1 MPNRCPFVRQM
12 AAIFLVC
19 GLIVGPLAGLVVA
32 QGGANP
38 ETAEAVIPPP
48 ADGTAVAVGDGPEAS
63 FAAMTPEQVGQYED
77 DVRGAYLA
85 GDRSAET
92 MRRVVDLALIPP
104 KLNTSPLPDYDY
116 DRLDYGMTIGIERTP
131 KGRLW
136 AAWVAGEDG
145 PQAFMVAATSDD
157 DGETWSKPRLVID
170 SRSPSL
176 PLPRSVIVG
185 ALWTDPLGRL
195 WFFFDQVMNHWDGR
209 DGLWAA
215 VCENPDADR
224 PEWSEPRRIW
234 HGRVLNKPT
243 VLSGGEWLLPAYLL
257 QRTGRGPL
265 AENLFPELDPDRGV
279 NVLVSTDRGATWQRR
294 GLRPFPNPDWHEA
307 MIVERQDHTLWML
320 ARTRKGIMQSFS
332 EDRGATW
339 SEPTF
344 PDGIEHPV
352 ARFHIRRMAS
362 GRILM
367 VKHGETVDAHEGR
380 SKLTAWLS
388 EDDGATWT
396 GGLMLDERK
405 GISYP
410 DGTQAPDGTIYVS
423 YDRERSRLGEILM
436 ARITEDDILAGKLVA
451 PNSRLKMLISRP
463 LKGGEVLHN
472 GIRLQKAWPPDYL
485 CPQSADPMP
494 VPYLVHPP
502 EAVPID
508 VGRQLFVDD
517 FLIEETDLRRSYH
530 SAERHQ
536 ANPVFEP
543 QSDDELNRRGVVYLG
558 QGGLFFDPE
567 DRLFKMYYTAGW
579 RGPLA
584 VATSPD
590 LVTWT
595 RPELSDKGNVL
606 IDRSVDDN
614 AVWLDLR
621 ESRVDERVKY
631 MECHRGRHPHAGRQ
645 FLYTSADGR
654 RWSEGVSAG
663 RWRGDYSSL
672 FYNPFR
678 EKWVFSIRASDGMG
692 RATYYCESPEFTEA
706 DWDRDAV
713 YWQGAD
719 RLDRPEPEGSYHPAA
734 HAHGVQLYSRPAV
747 AYESL
752 IIGMHQ
758 IHRGP
763 ENRVCEEGRFPK
775 LTDLEVGFSR
785 DGFHWHRPSR
795 EPFLA
800 GTRREGDWDR
810 GYLHGTTGVFVVLG
824 EKLVFPYTG
833 FSGIGPDGSRG
844 MYHGASIGL
853 ASLRRDGFA
862 SMDADA
868 GGGTLTTRP
877 VTFHGTHLFV
887 NAEVPEGALRAE
899 VLDESGQPIEPF
911 TLANSVPLTGDS
923 TLAAMV
929 WADGSDLGS
938 LRGKP
943 VRFRFELAGGSLY
956 AFWISRDDTGRSD
969 GYLGAGGPGYEG
981 VIDTVG
987 RAAVEA
993 IQYGAIHP

>member
-1 MPNRCPFVRQM
+1 MTFVMLLRHHCIVAFTLV
-12 AAIFLVC
+12 AATLL
-19 GLIVGPLAGLVVA
+19 GATVA
-32 QGGANP
+32 WGENP
-38 ETAEAVIPPP
+38 EAL
-48 ADGTAVAVGDGPEAS
+48 
-63 FAAMTPEQVGQYED
+63 FAAMTPQQVREYED
-77 DVRGAYLA
+77 QVREAYQA
-85 GDRSAET
+85 GDRSTET
-92 MRRVVDLALIPP
+92 MRRIVDLALIPP
-104 KLNTSPLPDYDY
+104 QLNTRPLPEYNY

-145 PQAFMVAATSDD
+145 PKAFMVAATSDD

-170 SRSPSL
+170 SQSPNL

-209 DGLWAA
+209 DGLWVT
-215 VCENPDADR
+215 VCENPDAEE

-243 VLSGGEWLLPAYLL
+243 VLSSGEWLLPAYLL
-257 QRTGRGPL
+257 QRAGRDPL
-265 AENLFPELDPDRGV
+265 SENLFPELDPYRGV
-279 NVLVSTDRGATWQRR
+279 NVFVSTDHGATWTRR
-294 GLRPFPNPDWHEA
+294 GLRTFPDPCWHEA
-307 MIVERQDHTLWML
+307 MIVQRQDDSLWML
-320 ARTRKGIMQSFS
+320 ARTRKGIMQSS
-332 EDRGATW
+332 SDDRGATW

-344 PDGIEHPV
+344 PDGIVHPV

-367 VKHGETVDAHEGR
+367 VKHGETMDSHEGR

-388 EDDGATWT
+388 EDEGATWK
-396 GGLMLDERK
+396 GGLMLDERT

-410 DGTQAPDGTIYVS
+410 DGTQAPDGTIYIS

-436 ARITEDDILAGKLVA
+436 ARITEDDILAGELVH

-463 LKGGEVLHN
+463 LKGGQLLYN

-494 VPYLVHPP
+494 VPYLDHPP
-502 EAVPID
+502 EVVPID

-517 FLIEETDLRRSYH
+517 FLIEETDLERTYH
-530 SAERHQ
+530 AAEPY
-536 ANPVFEP
+536 AENPVYRPE
-543 QSDDELNRRGVVYLG
+543 SHDELSRRGVVYLG
-558 QGGLFFDPE
+558 QGGVFFDPE
-567 DRLFKMYYTAGW
+567 DRLFKMFYTAGW

-584 VATSPD
+584 MATSPD
-590 LVTWT
+590 LVDWT
-595 RPELSDKGNVL
+595 RPELSERGNVL

-614 AVWLDLR
+614 ALWLDLR
-621 ESRVDERVKY
+621 PSHADQRVKY
-631 MECHRGRHPHAGRQ
+631 MECHRGRHPHAGDQ

-654 RWSEGVSAG
+654 DWSAGVSAG
-663 RWRGDYSSL
+663 RHRGDYSSL
-672 FYNPFR
+672 FHNPFR
-678 EKWVFSIRASDGMG
+678 DVWVFSLRATDGMG
-692 RATYYCESPEFTEA
+692 RATNYCESPEFLQA

-719 RLDRPEPEGSYHPAA
+719 RLDEPEPEGSYHPAA

-752 IIGMHQ
+752 IVGMHQ

-763 ENRVCEEGRFPK
+763 HNRVCEEERFPK
-775 LTDLEVGFSR
+775 LTDLEIGFSR

-795 EPFLA
+795 APFLA
-800 GTRREGDWDR
+800 GTRRDGDWDR
-810 GYLHGTTGVFVVLG
+810 AYLHSTSGVFVVLG

-833 FSGIGPDGSRG
+833 YSGIGPDDSRG
-844 MYHGASIGL
+844 IYHGGSIGL
-853 ASLRRDGFA
+853 AFLRRDGFA
-862 SMDADA
+862 SMDA
-868 GGGTLTTRP
+868 GPNGGTLTTRP
-877 VTFHGTHLFV
+877 VTFNGTHLFV
-887 NAEVPEGALRAE
+887 NAKVPEGAVRAE
-899 VLDESGQPIEPF
+899 VLDQSGQPIEPF
-911 TLANSVPLTGDS
+911 TLANSLPLTGDS
-923 TLAAMV
+923 TLAPMV
-929 WADGSDLGS
+929 WQGGSDLAS

-956 AFWISRDDTGRSD
+956 AFWVSRDDTGRSD
-969 GYLGAGGPGYEG
+969 GYLGAGGPGYDG
-981 VIDTVG
+981 VVDTAG
-987 RAAVEA
+987 RAALEA
-993 IQYGAIHP
+993 MHSERSQR